1 MLKIKDHSVDK
12 SVVTHGVE
20 GAREL
25 CGISFIR
32 TAIPVMRAHE
42 LMVSQR
48 PHLLTPSHQA
58 LEFQHTNFRETHL
71 DYCIF
76 DGELWDI

>member
-42 LMVSQR
+42 LMNQ
-48 PHLLTPSHQA
+48 
-58 LEFQHTNFRETHL
+58 
-71 DYCIF
+71 
-76 DGELWDI
+76 